1 MTTLFVKVALDDALW
16 VLDNVRYT
24 ERPPDARCTLE
35 LTAAMMDGRLH
46 RYTQRAWAARWNCS
60 RGKVR
65 SIASK
70 VAATCWPVH
79 QWTTQGPPK
88 DQWGTTLGQSFQH
101 LTTQGG
107 TTQGP
112 PKDHSVTYARASSIK
127 KEEGK
132 KEEEQPAAQAPVYTP
147 KSKSPKAMEADQGLA
162 CLRTLRGELHQGAT
176 GKRHTAN
183 WGKGAAGAVLSRKVA
198 RLLDE
203 CRGRELDP
211 LPCLEALARWVYGA
225 PGADWLR
232 SRSAPLVD
240 ALGGNALTRASRV
253 DDALAWVEGGQAKS
267 SPIKSGGKPG
277 QGWLDKLSQ
286 KQDGPERRVVNQ
298 PTNLFGDSNA

>member
-1 MTTLFVKVALDDALW
+1 MSLPFVKVRTSEWLDRASLVPWSLDCRAPVLWVEMDLAVLTATGRLDDLS
-16 VLDNVRYT
+16 VR
-24 ERPPDARCTLE
+24 DL
-35 LTAAMMDGRLH
+35 
-46 RYTQRAWAARWNCS
+46 AARWGWPRSTAGRKLKEGVGRIWDSSGTLVGRERDTPNEVEPTEPDGAGTPVGRS
-60 RGKVR
+60 RDGSGTRARIPYESRRGVEVR
-65 SIASK
+65 E
-70 VAATCWPVH
+70 
-79 QWTTQGPPK
+79 QQG
-88 DQWGTTLGQSFQH
+88 
-101 LTTQGG
+101 
-107 TTQGP
+107 
-112 PKDHSVTYARASSIK
+112 
-127 KEEGK
+127 
-132 KEEEQPAAQAPVYTP
+132 AQAPPVSAP
-147 KSKSPKAMEADQGLA
+147 KVKSPKALEAEQGLA

-267 SPIKSGGKPG
+267 RPIKSGGKPG
-277 QGWLDKLSQ
+277 QGWLDKLSE

-298 PTNLFGDSNA
+298 PTHLFGDSNA